1 MESQRPDALFVPVIR
16 DFLFLCDHSTAMDL
30 DKGMY
35 LSFNT
40 DNEIVYHP
48 FADDFGPYNLANLS
62 DFMSILHHTIKL
74 RRGRRVVYSVPNSPR
89 SLANGVFLL
98 GSYMII
104 ELGFTANEVSDSFS
118 SIESKLEMYR
128 DAQHEPADFR
138 LELVDCWRG
147 LERANNLRW
156 IEEIDLEEYSHYNN
170 PLEGDLHALIPDKLI
185 AFRGPL
191 DLPDAKDYAD
201 IGGVRFFAP
210 SFYVQPFLD
219 MGVTTV
225 IRLNSRPY
233 DTASLEA
240 AGIRCVHIDLDEGS
254 VPPPATVLAFLDAVA
269 RADGAVAVHCQEGL
283 GRTGTMAAAHL
294 MVAQGFSAREAIGWI
309 RIMRP
314 GSIVGEQQRFLCRLG
329 DALAERAPRC
339 HVVPAATP
347 VFSAGVIDA
356 VESLVESEDDG
367 DDDATGPVYDGPA
380 CQPAPR
386 ASSLTRR
393 SGPALFHS
401 SGGPRCSS
409 EEPLEERRRERK
421 RPQSSF

>member
-1 MESQRPDALFVPVIR
+1 MEALFVPVIR
-16 DFLFLCDHSTAMDL
+16 DFLFLCDPSTAIGL
-30 DKGMY
+30 DKGTY

-48 FADDFGPYNLANLS
+48 FADDFGPYNLANMS

-89 SLANGVFLL
+89 SLTNGVFLL

-170 PLEGDLHALIPDKLI
+170 PIEGDLHALIPDKLI

-191 DLPDAKDYAD
+191 DLPDAKAYAD
-201 IGGVRFFAP
+201 IGSVRFFAP
-210 SFYVQPFLD
+210 SFYVEPFLD

-233 DTASLEA
+233 DTAPFEA

-254 VPPPATVLAFLDAVA
+254 VPPPAMVLAFLDAVA
-269 RADGAVAVHCQEGL
+269 VHCREGL
-283 GRTGTMAAAHL
+283 GRTGTLAAAHL
-294 MVAQGFSAREAIGWI
+294 MVAHGFSAREAMGWV

-329 DALAERAPRC
+329 DALAQRAALRG
-339 HVVPAATP
+339 HGGQSGSAVI
-347 VFSAGVIDA
+347 SAGVIDA
-356 VESLVESEDDG
+356 VESLAEADDDDDDDD
-367 DDDATGPVYDGPA
+367 DDDATYRPSYDGPA

-393 SGPALFHS
+393 SVPAPFHS